1 MISRN
6 THCVGGSKPNIWHV
20 LICSVLFDF
29 QSHTDKPGT
38 PEGPLEATDVGPTAI
53 TLAWKPPKD
62 DGGCRI
68 QKYVLEKRP
77 KGSKKWTK
85 VPGAIGPQ
93 DTEATARNLEKGED
107 YEFRVM
113 AVNEEGESDP
123 LESDGFIRAKHPY
136 GRHCRLS

>member
-1 MISRN
+1 M
-6 THCVGGSKPNIWHV
+6 GPN
-20 LICSVLFDF
+20 
-29 QSHTDKPGT
+29 
-38 PEGPLEATDVGPTAI
+38 AI

-85 VPGAIGPQ
+85 CPGLIGPN
-93 DTEATARNLEKGED
+93 DTEATARNLEKGEE

-123 LESDGFIRAKHPY
+123 LETDGFIKAKHPW
-136 GRHCRLS
+136 GKSRTRAGTIPAIRLLQMMHDAHQNTGTFK